1 MYTKLDETDQCKK
14 GKMKEDLVMTK
25 KNLMRRFTSLA
36 LATVMAVSFAGCGKS
51 SSTTGTNTTPATT
64 ETTTAPAA
72 TETEKEAA
80 TDAEVETIKIGFLA
94 PLSGASANLGQQT
107 VWAAE
112 MMVDI
117 INNENPDLDIM
128 LADTAGLP
136 NLNGAKLELV
146 VGDTKGDPQ
155 VAVSEAKRLISEEG
169 IVALAGNFSSA
180 MTKTVAVV
188 TEQYEIP
195 LLTAGTAT
203 TLTDGSNNLSW
214 LFRFGLNDEVF
225 TRDTFEYMKSIN
237 DSGKASI
244 KTVAFISEDTEFGAN
259 IKKVEAKYA
268 EQYGFEVVEDITYSQ
283 NATNLS
289 SEVMKL
295 KSANPDVVI
304 MAAYAS
310 DAILFV
316 KTIKEQN
323 YQPKMLIG
331 QRGGFIV
338 DDFIKA
344 LGDDTEYIFSSCGW
358 APDINT
364 LGNQQISK
372 LYPEKYSNGISLN
385 DGMVRDSINILYI
398 ALGINQA
405 GTTESAALKEAL
417 MNLKVD
423 PSKTI
428 MPWEIEMN
436 EYGQNTAVVGGI
448 AQIQGGVYKTV
459 FPEAAKSADGIVP
472 VPGWNER

>member
-1 MYTKLDETDQCKK
+1 MI
-14 GKMKEDLVMTK
+14 GKMKEDLA
-25 KNLMRRFTSLA
+25 MRRTNMIKRFTSLVLVA
-36 LATVMAVSFAGCGKS
+36 IMTASLAGCGNSK
-51 SSTTGTNTTPATT
+51 STTDTTETTATPAAT
-64 ETTTAPAA
+64 ETTTAPVT
-72 TETEKEAA
+72 TETTPK
-80 TDAEVETIKIGFLA
+80 TEVETVKIGFLA
-94 PLSGASANLGQQT
+94 PLSGTAANLGQQT
-107 VWAAE
+107 VWAAQ

-128 LADTAGLP
+128 LAGTAGLP
-136 NLNGAKLELV
+136 NLNGAKIELI

-169 IVALAGNFSSA
+169 IVALAGNFSSS

-203 TLTDGSNNLSW
+203 TLTDGSNDLSW

-225 TRDTFEYMKSIN
+225 TKDTFQYMKSIN
-237 DSGKASI
+237 DSGKTSI

-268 EQYGFEVVEDITYSQ
+268 EEYGFEVVEDITYSQ

-295 KSANPDVVI
+295 KNSNPDVVI

-385 DGMVRDSINILYI
+385 DGMVRDSINILFA
-398 ALGINQA
+398 ALAINQA
-405 GTTESAALKEAL
+405 SSTNSADVKEAL
-417 MNLKVD
+417 LNLEVD
-423 PSKTI
+423 STKII
-428 MPWEIEMN
+428 MPWEIKMN
-436 EYGQNTAVVGGI
+436 EYGQNTAVVGCV
-448 AQIQGGVYKTV
+448 AQIQDGSYKTV
-459 FPEAAKSADGIVP
+459 YPDSAKSVDGIVP

>member
-1 MYTKLDETDQCKK
+1 
-14 GKMKEDLVMTK
+14 MTK
-25 KNLMRRFTSLA
+25 KNLMKRFTSLA
-36 LATVMAVSFAGCGKS
+36 LVAIMTVSLAGCGKS
-51 SSTTGTNTTPATT
+51 SATT
-64 ETTTAPAA
+64 ETTETEATPAATEATTAPAA
-72 TETEKEAA
+72 TEAA
-80 TDAEVETIKIGFLA
+80 TNAEVETVKIGFLA
-94 PLSGASANLGQQT
+94 PLSGTAANLGQQT

-136 NLNGAKLELV
+136 NLNGAKIELV

-225 TRDTFEYMKSIN
+225 TKDTFEYLKQIN
-237 DSGKASI
+237 DSGKTSI

-259 IKKVEAKYA
+259 IKKVEAKCA
-268 EQYGFEVVEDITYSQ
+268 EEYGLEVVEDITYSQ

-295 KSANPDVVI
+295 KNANPDVVI

-385 DGMVRDSINILYI
+385 DGMVRDSINILFA
-398 ALGINQA
+398 ALAINQA
-405 GTTESAALKEAL
+405 GTTDSAAVKEAL
-417 MNLKVD
+417 LNLQVD
-423 PSKTI
+423 STKII
-428 MPWEIEMN
+428 MPWEIDMN
-436 EYGQNTAVVGGI
+436 EYGQNTAVVGCV
-448 AQIQGGVYKTV
+448 AQIQGGTYKTV
-459 FPEAAKSADGIVP
+459 YPDTAKSADGIVP
-472 VPGWNER
+472 VPGWDER

>member
-1 MYTKLDETDQCKK
+1 
-14 GKMKEDLVMTK
+14 MTK
-25 KNLMRRFTSLA
+25 KNLMKRITSLA
-36 LATVMAVSFAGCGKS
+36 LAAMMAVSFVGCGKS
-51 SSTTGTNTTPATT
+51 STTTETETTPAATETT
-64 ETTTAPAA
+64 EATTAPAA
-72 TETEKEAA
+72 TET
-80 TDAEVETIKIGFLA
+80 TDAAVETVKIGFLA
-94 PLSGASANLGQQT
+94 PLSGTAANLGQQT

-128 LADTAGLP
+128 LADTAGIP
-136 NLNGAKLELV
+136 NLNGAKIELV

-203 TLTDGSNNLSW
+203 TLTDGSNNLNW

-225 TRDTFEYMKSIN
+225 TKDTFNYLKQIN
-237 DSGKASI
+237 DSGKTSI

-259 IKKVEAKYA
+259 IKKVEAKCA
-268 EQYGFEVVEDITYSQ
+268 EEYGFEVVEDITYSQ

-344 LGDDTEYIFSSCGW
+344 LGTDTEYIFSSCGW

-364 LGNQQISK
+364 VGNQQISK

-385 DGMVRDSINILYI
+385 DGMVRDSINLLYI

-405 GTTESAALKEAL
+405 GTTEAAALKEAL
-417 MNLKVD
+417 MNLEVD
-423 PSKTI
+423 SSKTI

-436 EYGQNTAVVGGI
+436 EFGQNTAVVGGV
-448 AQIQGGVYKTV
+448 AQIQDGGYKTV
-459 FPEAAKSADGIVP
+459 YPDAAKSADGIVP
-472 VPGWNER
+472 VPGWDER